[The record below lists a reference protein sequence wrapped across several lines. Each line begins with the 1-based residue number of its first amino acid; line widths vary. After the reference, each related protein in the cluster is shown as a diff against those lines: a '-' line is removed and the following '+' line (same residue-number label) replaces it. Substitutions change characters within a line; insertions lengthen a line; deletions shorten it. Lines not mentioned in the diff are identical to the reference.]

1 MKLFFIYKETWIR
14 LIFCVLLLLLIVFY
28 YNELNFK
35 SRSAHLEDKVNRI
48 SLNLN
53 LVKSFLDNLK
63 ETTRQLNETLNTII
77 KFAVPDFSKNIT
89 ENYSNKI
96 NNKDQD
102 LKPNVKIF
110 DLKQPLEPKT
120 VYSPI
125 KCRTSANFY
134 SINTT
139 LCIHDLNRDVFV
151 SEAIWKEGIWEGNTM
166 SKLLFLI

>member
-1 MKLFFIYKETWIR
+1 
-14 LIFCVLLLLLIVFY
+14 VLLLIVFY
-28 YNELNFK
+28 YNNLNLK
-35 SRSAHLEDKVNRI
+35 SKSTHLEDKVNRI

-53 LVKSFLDNLK
+53 LMKNFLDDLK
-63 ETTRQLNETLNTII
+63 ETTRQLNETLNNIFKLAI
-77 KFAVPDFSKNIT
+77 PAFFNNIT
-89 ENYSNKI
+89 EHNSNKI
-96 NNKDQD
+96 NDNDQD

-110 DLKQPLEPKT
+110 DLKKPLEPIT

-166 SKLLFLI
+166 SILLFLI